1 MKCFPKW
8 KSRFKCLHG
17 HICHCKRKFIC
28 MMINIVFMINPTAGF
43 CRFYGFYRFWSGRH
57 AHVTSTVCS
66 VSIHIF
72 SFLHIGCVIL
82 VYDRRIDLLNKIQ
95 NLVCESLTRC
105 AIIQSLIKIGEMN
118 LWQLQEK
125 KEKNQNHITIII

>member
-1 MKCFPKW
+1 M
-8 KSRFKCLHG
+8 
-17 HICHCKRKFIC
+17 
-28 MMINIVFMINPTAGF
+28 
-43 CRFYGFYRFWSGRH
+43 
-57 AHVTSTVCS
+57 
-66 VSIHIF
+66 
-72 SFLHIGCVIL
+72 
-82 VYDRRIDLLNKIQ
+82 LNKIQ